1 MGALRKK
8 MDYFGLS
15 EPQENEAYS
24 DELQSEV
31 PDSEVPAPRPRI
43 VEPAVRFPHAVKS
56 SAEPAVELKRI
67 VTIRPTTYNEAQ
79 SIGEAFKEG
88 TPVIMNL
95 GAMNDLEARRMIDF
109 AAGLSF
115 ALDGGIEKVTNRVF
129 LLSPKSVQVDEGA
142 SSLSSKKDFFNQ
154 S

>member
-1 MGALRKK
+1 MGALRKT

-43 VEPAVRFPHAVKS
+43 VEPAVRFPQAVKS
-56 SAEPAVELKRI
+56 SSEPAVELKRI

>member
-1 MGALRKK
+1 MGALRKT

-43 VEPAVRFPHAVKS
+43 VEPAVRFPPAVKS

-95 GAMNDLEARRMIDF
+95 GAMNDVEARRMIDF

>member
-1 MGALRKK
+1 MGALRKT

-31 PDSEVPAPRPRI
+31 PDSEVPVSRPRI

>member
-1 MGALRKK
+1 MGALRKT

-43 VEPAVRFPHAVKS
+43 VEPAVRFPQAVKS
-56 SAEPAVELKRI
+56 SPEPAVELKRI

-142 SSLSSKKDFFNQ
+142 SSLNSKKDFFNQ

>member
-1 MGALRKK
+1 MGALRKT
-8 MDYFGLS
+8 MDYLGLS
-15 EPQENEAYS
+15 EPQENEEFS
-24 DELQSEV
+24 DELESTVPDAEV
-31 PDSEVPAPRPRI
+31 PTPRPRI
-43 VEPAVRFPHAVKS
+43 VEPALRFPHAVS
-56 SAEPAVELKRI
+56 SQPEVASELKRI

-79 SIGEAFKEG
+79 NIGEAFKDG

-129 LLSPKSVQVDEGA
+129 LLSPKSVQVDEGE
-142 SSLSSKKDFFNQ
+142 SSLGSKRDFFNQ

>member
-1 MGALRKK
+1 MGALRKT

-31 PDSEVPAPRPRI
+31 PDSEVPTPRPRI

-56 SAEPAVELKRI
+56 SVEPAVELKRI

-142 SSLSSKKDFFNQ
+142 SSPSSKKDFFNQ